1 MKKEL
6 VYFFLIGCFLNSC
19 DSEKSY
25 YHTFPNKNWISKEK
39 ILFNFSIEDSL
50 SDYSKSITIRHTT
63 DYKYQNIILLTN
75 LYYQNKHLKKDTL
88 NVFLADD
95 SGKWKGVGKTKK
107 REYSHRFYSIK
118 KYKKGDYSLELELAM
133 RDINSLEIDT
143 LKNVSDI
150 VFSITKINE

>member
-6 VYFFLIGCFLNSC
+6 VYFFLIGVFFNSC
-19 DSEKSY
+19 DLEKSY
-25 YHTFPNKNWISKEK
+25 YHTFPKKNWISKEK

-63 DYKYQNIILLTN
+63 DYKYQNIIFLTN
-75 LYYQNKHLKKDTL
+75 FYYQNKHLKKDTL

-95 SGKWKGVGKTKK
+95 SGKWKGIGKTKN
-107 REYSHRFYSIK
+107 REYNHELFSRK

-143 LKNVSDI
+143 LKHVSDI
-150 VFSITKINE
+150 VFSIKKINE